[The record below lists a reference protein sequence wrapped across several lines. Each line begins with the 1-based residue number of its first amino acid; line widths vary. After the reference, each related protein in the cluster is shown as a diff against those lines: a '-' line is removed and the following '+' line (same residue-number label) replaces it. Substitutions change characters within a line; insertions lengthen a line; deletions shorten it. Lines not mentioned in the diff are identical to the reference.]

1 MEKKKTC
8 KYKKYESKPAHKT
21 CEKELQYCNLYLC
34 VKLKLLSNPAMSED
48 GVHATKHI
56 NAS

>member
-1 MEKKKTC
+1 MGEKNPANLRNMKEKQLIKLVKKNYNTVIC
-8 KYKKYESKPAHKT
+8 
-21 CEKELQYCNLYLC
+21 YLC

-48 GVHATKHI
+48 GVHATDHI